1 MSEFSPIINTV
12 GIPEGFGP
20 VIIGKWVKPRR
31 LNPVKGVI
39 IRVFADK
46 TMADVCDSSGPENC
60 LKCPEDCP
68 IGNKIKKSV
77 LPH

>member
-1 MSEFSPIINTV
+1 MVNTV
-12 GIPEGFGP
+12 RVPENFGR
-20 VIIGKWVKPRR
+20 VCVGRWVRPKG
-31 LNPVKGVI
+31 LNAVKGVI

-46 TMADVCDSSGPENC
+46 TMVDVCDSSGPENC
-60 LKCPEDCP
+60 LKCPWDCP